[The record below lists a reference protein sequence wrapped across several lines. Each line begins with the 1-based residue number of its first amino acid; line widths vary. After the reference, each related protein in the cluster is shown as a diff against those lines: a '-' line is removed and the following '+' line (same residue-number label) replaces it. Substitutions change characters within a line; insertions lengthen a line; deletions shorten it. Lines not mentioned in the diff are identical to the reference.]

1 MNDGMEQIN
10 AEDGTDMTAG
20 AETNPAGEIMIS
32 RRARIGARVSALS
45 GAAVVTAIAITV
57 TVPNLTDTVSSH

>member
-10 AEDGTDMTAG
+10 EEDSTGTTAAAG
-20 AETNPAGEIMIS
+20 GNPAGEIVIS